1 MLGWEDSAK
10 PVCIKSSESRSSSSA
25 VGIIGVVIIVFG
37 DSAIVLLDGRL
48 TGGPQL
54 KKGEEDEA
62 SVVDG
67 FAMVAEEGELLLFI
81 AANFDKGAF
90 VLTVTAV
97 PSIPATR
104 SAASINLIRLFRV
117 VRVVDILL
125 RAMWGEI
132 PTATRC
138 EIVVS
143 ARLFVVM
150 RVYEWNYSAPLI
162 LIRKLSIHNSVDGW
176 MDVCTHGR
184 AE

>member
-1 MLGWEDSAK
+1 ML
-10 PVCIKSSESRSSSSA
+10 
-25 VGIIGVVIIVFG
+25 
-37 DSAIVLLDGRL
+37 LNGRL

-150 RVYEWNYSAPLI
+150 RVYELNYSAPLI

>member
-1 MLGWEDSAK
+1 M
-10 PVCIKSSESRSSSSA
+10 
-25 VGIIGVVIIVFG
+25 
-37 DSAIVLLDGRL
+37 LLDGRL

-184 AE
+184 VGEMLLATILIVIKHTTAAVNYRARIMRWLLLSHRVL

>member
-1 MLGWEDSAK
+1 MLGCEDSAK

-25 VGIIGVVIIVFG
+25 VGIIGVVVVFG

-54 KKGEEDEA
+54 KKGEEEEA